1 MDKFDVVIIGGG
13 LGGLSCGAILSKEGL
28 SVCIL
33 EQQKHI
39 GGCLQS
45 FKRKGYSLDTGMHY
59 VGSLSEGDTMYQY
72 FKYFGILDKI
82 RYQKLDTDGFDV
94 INLGKGKEY
103 SHAIGYDRF
112 IDTLSQSFPE
122 EREAISEYVSILQRI
137 GKNIKPDIL
146 KKGHIS
152 SGGEEYMGISAYQT
166 IDKLFKSDLLKNV
179 IAGNIPLY
187 GYDKNKSSL
196 YEHGM
201 IHNSNIEGAYRFVGN
216 TQHVADAFCD
226 VIKANGGQVICDS
239 EVTGI
244 DVEGGKINSVEINN
258 ETIIE
263 TKNVISAIHPVLTMS
278 LLRNNTVIKKA
289 FMTRV
294 NSLENS
300 FGLFTT
306 YLLLKPN
313 TFKYINRNY
322 YLYNSPD
329 VWNKFA
335 DYKSCNIPVIL
346 FSCQNNGDSEYA
358 SVITLMTPMDFSSLS
373 KWEGSKVGQRPAEY
387 IEFKERY
394 TNAMIEFVSKYFH
407 GLKSCI
413 QYIYSTT
420 PLSYKDYNS
429 MPQGS
434 AYGIIKD
441 FNNPMITH
449 LSQRTKINN
458 LYLTGQNLNVHG
470 CLGTTVSAAVT
481 CSEIIGKE
489 YLAKKI
495 GNE

>member
-278 LLRNNTVIKKA
+278 LLRNNTVI
-289 FMTRV
+289 
-294 NSLENS
+294 
-300 FGLFTT
+300 
-306 YLLLKPN
+306 
-313 TFKYINRNY
+313 
-322 YLYNSPD
+322 
-329 VWNKFA
+329 
-335 DYKSCNIPVIL
+335 
-346 FSCQNNGDSEYA
+346 QNNGDSEYA

-373 KWEGSKVGQRPAEY
+373 KWEDSKVGQRPAEY

-449 LSQRTKINN
+449 LSPRTKINN